1 MSAGGFR
8 APRPRGTRVRDW
20 QALACE
26 VLVAGSGV
34 RRGEGQIV
42 AEAREA
48 LAVAAEDRAIERA
61 REALEERG

>member
-1 MSAGGFR
+1 MSGFR
-8 APRPRGTRVRDW
+8 APRPELTVKQRLASV
-20 QALACE
+20 ACE
-26 VLVAGSGV
+26 AAVVGPDA
-34 RRGEGQIV
+34 RRGEGQII